1 MTEGRAPKGGSRRKP
16 AASTRTAAP
25 ARVPQSRFGRFASV
39 AMAAGE
45 LALGG
50 LAEGVRRLAAGGGAG
65 GASSATVFLSA
76 DNARRLAARLAR
88 LRGGAMKLGQMI
100 SLQGSDL
107 LPPEF
112 AQALAILRSQAAPMP
127 LAQLRRV
134 LGREYGKGWQRRF
147 AWFDE
152 EPIAAASIGQVHRAR
167 TLDGRELALKVQYP
181 GVARSIASDVDNI
194 ASVLRLM
201 KVLPNNAD
209 IPAIAAEAARQ
220 LAQEADYLAEAASLE
235 RYAKLVADEPD
246 LLVPRTHADLTTP
259 RILAMD
265 YMAGEPLETLADP
278 AVAQVTRDAVGTLLE
293 RLMFRELFEFG
304 TMQTDPNFANYL
316 WQPDTG
322 KVVLLDF
329 GATMRFDATF
339 VDAYAR
345 ITRAVMAGDR
355 DAVARRAIDI
365 GYAVEGDTDELVDAT
380 FVDAYARITRAV
392 MAGDRD
398 AVARRAIDIGYAVE
412 GDPDE
417 LVDATVELIMLV
429 CEPLRQ
435 RGRYDFAASDLPSR
449 ARALGFDLGI
459 RQGLLRVPPPQ
470 TMFLH
475 RKLVGSFLTLAHIG
489 ARVDARSLVRP
500 LLDRLHSATSGDTGR
515 RHR

>member
-1 MTEGRAPKGGSRRKP
+1 MTGERAPKGGSRRKP
-16 AASTRTAAP
+16 ADSTRTAAP
-25 ARVPQSRFGRFASV
+25 ARVPQSRVGRLASV
-39 AMAAGE
+39 ALAAGE

-50 LAEGVRRLAAGGGAG
+50 LAEGVRRFAAGGGSAAG
-65 GASSATVFLSA
+65 AATVFLSA

-152 EPIAAASIGQVHRAR
+152 APIAAASIGQVHRAR
-167 TLDGRELALKVQYP
+167 TTDGRDLALKIQYP
-181 GVARSIASDVDNI
+181 GVARSIASDVDNM
-194 ASVLRLM
+194 AAVLRLM
-201 KVLPNNAD
+201 KVLPGDAD
-209 IPAIAAEAARQ
+209 IPAIAAEATRQ

-235 RYAKLVADEPD
+235 RYAGLVADEPA
-246 LLVPRTHADLTTP
+246 LLVPRAHADLTTP
-259 RILAMD
+259 RVLAMD
-265 YMAGEPLETLADP
+265 YMSGEPLETLADP
-278 AVAQVTRDAVGTLLE
+278 AVAQATRDAVGTLLE

-329 GATMRFDATF
+329 GATMHFDAAF

-345 ITRAVMAGDR
+345 ITRAVIDGDR
-355 DAVARRAIDI
+355 AVVARRAIDI
-365 GYAVEGDTDELVDAT
+365 GYAAEGDSREL
-380 FVDAYARITRAV
+380 I
-392 MAGDRD
+392 
-398 AVARRAIDIGYAVE
+398 
-412 GDPDE
+412 
-417 LVDATVELIMLV
+417 DATVELIMLV

-435 RGRYDFAASDLPSR
+435 RGRYDYAASDLPSR
-449 ARALGFDLGI
+449 ARALGFELGI

-489 ARVDARSLVRP
+489 ARVDARALVLP
-500 LLDRLHSATSGDTGR
+500 LLDRLHFAASGDSKGR
-515 RHR
+515 LR

>member
-76 DNARRLAARLAR
+76 DNARRLAARLAK

-365 GYAVEGDTDELVDAT
+365 GYAVEGD
-380 FVDAYARITRAV
+380 
-392 MAGDRD
+392 
-398 AVARRAIDIGYAVE
+398 
-412 GDPDE
+412 PDE